1 MYRSSAHVTRGAS
14 HSLRI
19 AALVFAVCDSAS
31 AQNRGVY
38 PLGMSATNSG
48 ATPAAGLTYTNLFI
62 LYARDESR
70 GADGEVLATGGNAVL
85 MDMNTFAWASRK
97 TILGGARYAAS
108 ATLPFAN
115 NSLSSDA
122 AGAVSGGGGFAD
134 SYYQPVI
141 LGWEKARV
149 GLKAIYGF
157 LAPTGRFAAGASD
170 NVGSGYW
177 THVVAS
183 GQSVYLTSDRRTA
196 ISAFEMYEVHGT
208 QEGTD
213 VRPGDTFNLDYSVT
227 HTVGLTKEV
236 DLQVGVVGYEQRQTS
251 DKSGPAITP
260 EQSSA
265 RYDINAIG
273 FAANFNLPS
282 RKASL
287 GLKYFD
293 EFANKSTFQG
303 YALQI
308 SGSLTF

>member
-1 MYRSSAHVTRGAS
+1 MTRGAS
-14 HSLRI
+14 RSLRI
-19 AALVFAVCDSAS
+19 AALVFAVCDSAA

-70 GADGEVLATGGNAVL
+70 GADGEVLATGGNSVL
-85 MDMNTFAWASRK
+85 MDMNTFVWASRK
-97 TILGGARYAAS
+97 PILGGARYAAS

-122 AGAVSGGGGFAD
+122 TGAVSGGGGFAD
-134 SYYQPVI
+134 SYYQPLI

-157 LAPTGRFAAGASD
+157 LAPTGRFAAGATD

-177 THVVAS
+177 TNVVAS
-183 GQSVYLTSDRRTA
+183 GQSALPNERQANGGLCVR
-196 ISAFEMYEVHGT
+196 
-208 QEGTD
+208 D
-213 VRPGDTFNLDYSVT
+213 VRGPYERRKARTFGRGDTFNLDYSVT
-227 HTVGLTKEV
+227 RTPSLWRGSRPAGRASWATSS
-236 DLQVGVVGYEQRQTS
+236 DRPS

-265 RYDINAIG
+265 RYAINALG
-273 FAANFNLPS
+273 FAANLNLPS
-282 RKASL
+282 RGAGL
-287 GLKYFD
+287 GLKYFQ
-293 EFANKSTFQG
+293 EFSNKSTYEG
-303 YALQI
+303 YSLQI
-308 SGSLTF
+308 SGSVAF

>member
-1 MYRSSAHVTRGAS
+1 MHRSSAHVTRGAS
-14 HSLRI
+14 RSLRI
-19 AALVFAVCDSAS
+19 AALVFTVCDSAS

-70 GADGEVLATGGNAVL
+70 GADGEVLATGGNSVL
-85 MDMNTFAWASRK
+85 MDMNTFVWASRK
-97 TILGGARYAAS
+97 PILGGARYAAS

-115 NSLSSDA
+115 NSLASDA
-122 AGAVSGGGGFAD
+122 TGAVSGGGGFAD
-134 SYYQPVI
+134 SYYQPLI
-141 LGWEKARV
+141 LGWEKTRV
-149 GLKAIYGF
+149 ALKAIYGF
-157 LAPTGRFAAGASD
+157 LAPTGRFTAGATD

-177 THVVAS
+177 TNVVAS
-183 GQSVYLTSDRRTA
+183 GQSLYLTSDKRTA

-260 EQSSA
+260 GQSSA

-273 FAANFNLPS
+273 LAANFNLPS

-287 GLKYFD
+287 GLKYFG
-293 EFANKSTFQG
+293 EFANRSTFQG

>member
-1 MYRSSAHVTRGAS
+1 MTRRTSRSLGVVT
-14 HSLRI
+14 
-19 AALVFAVCDSAS
+19 LVLAVCDLAS

-70 GADGEVLATGGNAVL
+70 GADGEVLATGGNSVL

-97 TILGGARYAAS
+97 PILGGARYAAS

-122 AGAVSGGGGFAD
+122 TGAVSGGGGFAD
-134 SYYQPVI
+134 SYYQPLI
-141 LGWEKARV
+141 LGWEKSRV

-177 THVVAS
+177 TNVVAS
-183 GQSVYLTSDRRTA
+183 GQSVYLTSDKRTA

-227 HTVGLTKEV
+227 HTFGLTKEV
-236 DLQVGVVGYEQRQTS
+236 DLQIGVVGYEQRQTS
-251 DKSGPAITP
+251 DRSGPAVTP

-265 RYDINAIG
+265 RYTINSLG
-273 FAANFNLPS
+273 FAANINLPS
-282 RKASL
+282 RKSSL

>member
-1 MYRSSAHVTRGAS
+1 MCSVDARLMRGAS
-14 HSLRI
+14 RSLRI
-19 AALVFAVCDSAS
+19 ATLVFAVCDSAS

-48 ATPAAGLTYTNLFI
+48 GTPAAGLTYSNLFI
-62 LYARDESR
+62 LYSRDQSR
-70 GADGEVLATGGNAVL
+70 GTDGELLGTGSNSVL
-85 MDMNTFAWASRK
+85 MDMNTFIWATR
-97 TILGGARYAAS
+97 TPILGGARFAAS

-115 NSLSSDA
+115 NSLASDA
-122 AGAVSGGGGFAD
+122 TGTVSGGGGFAD

-157 LAPTGRFAAGASD
+157 LAPTGRFTAGATD

-183 GQSVYLTSDRRTA
+183 GQSVYLTSDKRTA
-196 ISAFEMYEVHGT
+196 ITAFEMYEVHGQ
-208 QEGTD
+208 QEGTS

-227 HTVGLTKEV
+227 HTIELTKEA
-236 DLQVGVVGYEQRQTS
+236 DLQLGLVGYEQRQTS
-251 DKSGPAITP
+251 DRSGPALTA
-260 EQSSA
+260 EESAA
-265 RYDINAIG
+265 RYAINAFG
-273 FAANFNLPS
+273 FAANVTLPA

-303 YALQI
+303 YSLQI